1 MYIPRH
7 FALEDLD
14 EIAKLVEAVGSADV
28 VTVAADGSPETSLL
42 PVLWDRTP
50 TENAA
55 YGRLIAHAAIMNEQ
69 FVHVSEGARAL
80 AIVRGEQ
87 AYVSPAWYAS
97 KAEHG
102 RVVPTWNYSAV
113 HLSGTIELVPDP
125 DRLLEIVTALTL
137 AHESPRPDPWAVSDA
152 PEAFI
157 AGQLKAIVGVIVH
170 LDRVEA
176 KVKQSQNRSEP
187 DQRGVVDGLRASG
200 NPEQQAMADQIEAR
214 LQPLFEI

>member
-1 MYIPRH
+1 MYVPRH

-14 EIAKLVEAVGSADV
+14 QIADLVAAVGSAEV
-28 VTVAADGSPETSLL
+28 VTVAEDGSPQASLL

-50 TENAA
+50 TQNGAH
-55 YGRLIAHAAIMNEQ
+55 GRLIAHAAIMNEQ
-69 FVHVSEGARAL
+69 FVQVSNGARAL
-80 AIVRGEQ
+80 AIVRGAQ
-87 AYVSPAWYAS
+87 AYISPSWYAS

-113 HLSGTIELVPDP
+113 HLSGAIELVPDP
-125 DRLLEIVTALTL
+125 DRLLEIVTTLTS
-137 AHESPRPDPWAVSDA
+137 AHELARPDPWAVSDA

-176 KVKQSQNRSEP
+176 KVKQSQNRSDV
-187 DQRGVVDGLRASG
+187 DQQGVVAGLRASG
-200 NPEQQAMADQIEAR
+200 DPERQAMADQIEAR
-214 LQPLFEI
+214 LGNTPT

>member
-14 EIAKLVEAVGSADV
+14 EIEALLASVGSADV
-28 VTVAADGSPETSLL
+28 VTVAPDGSPETSLL

-69 FVHVSEGARAL
+69 FVRVSNGARAL

-87 AYVSPAWYAS
+87 AYVSPGWYAS

-113 HLSGTIELVPDP
+113 HLSGTIELVPEP
-125 DRLLEIVTALTL
+125 EPLLEIVTALTN
-137 AHESPRPDPWAVSDA
+137 AHESKRSEPWAVSDA
-152 PEAFI
+152 PVAFI
-157 AGQLKAIVGVIVH
+157 AGQLKAIVGVIIH

-176 KVKQSQNRSEP
+176 KVKQSQNRSEL
-187 DQRGVVDGLRASG
+187 DQRGVVGGLRASG
-200 NPEQQAMADQIEAR
+200 DPEQQAMADQIEAR
-214 LQPLFEI
+214 LNQAQ

>member
-55 YGRLIAHAAIMNEQ
+55 FGRLIAHAAIMNEQ

-87 AYVSPAWYAS
+87 AYVSPSWYAS

-157 AGQLKAIVGVIVH
+157 AGQLKAIVGVIIH

-200 NPEQQAMADQIEAR
+200 KPEQQTMADHIEAR
-214 LQPLFEI
+214 LKQGQ

>member
-55 YGRLIAHAAIMNEQ
+55 FGRLIAHAAIMNEQ

-87 AYVSPAWYAS
+87 AYVSPSWYAS

-157 AGQLKAIVGVIVH
+157 AGQLRAIVGVIIH

-200 NPEQQAMADQIEAR
+200 KPEQQAMADQIEAR
-214 LQPLFEI
+214 LKQGQ

>member
-14 EIAKLVEAVGSADV
+14 EIAELVAAVGSADI
-28 VTVAADGSPETSLL
+28 VTVADDGTPETSLL

-50 TENAA
+50 ADDAA
-55 YGRLIAHAAIMNEQ
+55 HGRLIAHAAIMNEQ
-69 FVHVSEGARAL
+69 FSRVRTGARVL
-80 AIVRGEQ
+80 AIVRGDQ

-113 HLSGTIELVPDP
+113 HLSGTIELVDDP
-125 DRLLEIVTALTL
+125 DRLLEIVTALTSR
-137 AHESPRPDPWAVSDA
+137 HESQRIDPWSVSDA
-152 PEAFI
+152 PQAFI

-170 LDRVEA
+170 VDRVEA
-176 KVKQSQNRSEP
+176 KVKQSQNRSEV
-187 DQRGVVDGLRASG
+187 DQRGVVEGLRESG
-200 NPEQQAMADQIEAR
+200 TTSALVMADQIEAR
-214 LQPLFEI
+214 LAKNST

>member
-14 EIAKLVEAVGSADV
+14 EIAEIVLAVGSADV

-50 TENAA
+50 TDRGLH
-55 YGRLIAHAAIMNEQ
+55 GRLIAHAAIMNEQ
-69 FVHVSEGARAL
+69 FVRVIDGARAL
-80 AIVRGEQ
+80 AIVRGDQ

-113 HLSGTIELVPDP
+113 HLAGTIELVPEP
-125 DRLLEIVTALTL
+125 EPLLEIVTALTN
-137 AHESPRPDPWAVSDA
+137 AHEGKRSEPWAVSDP

-157 AGQLKAIVGVIVH
+157 AGQLKAIVGVIIHV
-170 LDRVEA
+170 DRVEA
-176 KVKQSQNRSEP
+176 KVKQSQNRSED
-187 DQRGVVDGLRASG
+187 DQRGVVDGLRSSG
-200 NPEQQAMADQIEAR
+200 DPEQQAMADQIEAR
-214 LQPLFEI
+214 LHQAQ

>member
-14 EIAKLVEAVGSADV
+14 EIAELVVAVGSADV

-113 HLSGTIELVPDP
+113 HLSGTIERVPDP

-157 AGQLKAIVGVIVH
+157 AGQLKAIVGVIIH

-200 NPEQQAMADQIEAR
+200 SPEQQTMADHIEAR
-214 LQPLFEI
+214 LNQGQ

>member
-55 YGRLIAHAAIMNEQ
+55 FGRLIAHAAIMNEQ

-87 AYVSPAWYAS
+87 AYVSPSWYAS

-137 AHESPRPDPWAVSDA
+137 SHESPRPDPWAVSDA

-157 AGQLKAIVGVIVH
+157 AGQLRAIVGVIIH

-187 DQRGVVDGLRASG
+187 DQRGVVDGLRASDS
-200 NPEQQAMADQIEAR
+200 PEQQAMADQIEAR
-214 LQPLFEI
+214 LKQGQ

>member
-14 EIAKLVEAVGSADV
+14 EIAAVVAAVASADV

-50 TENAA
+50 TDRGPH
-55 YGRLIAHAAIMNEQ
+55 GRLIAHAAIMNEQ

-200 NPEQQAMADQIEAR
+200 NPEQQAMANQIEAR
-214 LQPLFEI
+214 LNQAQ

>member
-7 FALEDLD
+7 FALDNVE
-14 EIAKLVEAVGSADV
+14 EIANLVAQVGSADV
-28 VTVAADGSPETSLL
+28 VTVAEDGSPDSSLL

-50 TENAA
+50 TQQAPF
-55 YGRLIAHAAIMNEQ
+55 GRLLAHAAVMNEQ
-69 FVHVSEGARAL
+69 FVRVRTGARAL
-80 AIVRGEQ
+80 AIVRGAQ
-87 AYVSPAWYAS
+87 AYVSPSWYAS

-113 HLSGTIELVPDP
+113 HLAGTIELVPDP
-125 DRLLEIVTALTL
+125 EPLLKIVSALTDV
-137 AHESPRPDPWAVSDA
+137 HEGRRSEPWTVSDA

-157 AGQLKAIVGVIVH
+157 SGQLKAIIGVIIH

-187 DQRGVVDGLRASG
+187 DQRGVVEGMRASDD
-200 NPEQQAMADQIEAR
+200 PEQQAMADQIEAR
-214 LQPLFEI
+214 LTSPLSQ

>member
-200 NPEQQAMADQIEAR
+200 HPEQQAMADQIEAR